1 MAAASCWFGGL
12 WADALGEEGDAKLK
26 GIEARC
32 HDLEQHVWG
41 TEDKSHYEELRAL
54 GKDAVADV
62 VAKVDETAKNDS
74 IDGPRRDALVKLAT
88 ALAEAEREFMIAHRA
103 GDRVKRDMDH
113 EPEKLNNDEV
123 DAAMSLRAHARL
135 EKLFK
140 LEVGSLSQE
149 ANALAVL
156 SAVERLEVARGLPKH
171 LKFYA
176 VADVFELLFGV
187 ALPDVP
193 EDVSKKL
200 VPGTWLKFLSETA
213 AAAGHPVSDKATTAR
228 ERDALAW
235 AGMLLGFSDKLK
247 ADVDGIEPATDL
259 GKVVTVAQHRLETGF
274 AAEKAAEATLHKAPA
289 AGPKK

>member
-1 MAAASCWFGGL
+1 MIAASCWFGGL
-12 WADALGEEGDAKLK
+12 WAEALGEEGDMKLK
-26 GIEARC
+26 GTEARC
-32 HDLEQHVWG
+32 HELEQHVWG

-62 VAKVDETAKNDS
+62 IAKVDETAKNDS
-74 IDGPRRDALVKLAT
+74 VDGPRRDALVKLAT
-88 ALAEAEREFMIAHRA
+88 ALAEAEREFMLAHRA
-103 GDRVKRDMDH
+103 GDRIKRDLDH

-123 DAAMSLRAHARL
+123 DAVMSLRAHAKL
-135 EKLFK
+135 EKLSK
-140 LEVGSLSQE
+140 LDAGNLSHE

-156 SAVERLEVARGLPKH
+156 CAVDRLEVARGLPKH

-176 VADVFELLFGV
+176 VADEFELLFGV

-193 EDVSKKL
+193 EDANKKL

-213 AAAGHPVSDKATTAR
+213 AAAGHPVNDKVTTAR

-247 ADVDGIEPATDL
+247 ADVEGIEAATDL
-259 GKVVTVAQHRLETGF
+259 GKVVTVVEHRLEAGF
-274 AAEKAAEATLHKAPA
+274 SAQKAAEATLKKPA
-289 AGPKK
+289 APGPKK

>member
-1 MAAASCWFGGL
+1 MIAASCWFGGL
-12 WADALGEEGDAKLK
+12 WAEALGEEGDMKLK
-26 GIEARC
+26 GTEARC
-32 HDLEQHVWG
+32 HELEQHVWG

-62 VAKVDETAKNDS
+62 IAKVDETAKNDS
-74 IDGPRRDALVKLAT
+74 VDGPRREALVRVAN
-88 ALAEAEREFMIAHRA
+88 ALAEAEREFMLAHRA
-103 GDRVKRDMDH
+103 GDRIKRDLDH

-123 DAAMSLRAHARL
+123 DAVMSLRAHAKL

-140 LEVGSLSQE
+140 LDAGNLSRE

-156 SAVERLEVARGLPKH
+156 CAVDRLEVARGLPKH

-176 VADVFELLFGV
+176 VADEFELLFGV

-193 EDVSKKL
+193 EDANKKL

-213 AAAGHPVSDKATTAR
+213 AAAGHPVNDKVTAAR

-247 ADVDGIEPATDL
+247 ADVEGIDAATDL
-259 GKVVTVAQHRLETGF
+259 GKVVTVVEHRLEAGF
-274 AAEKAAEATLHKAPA
+274 SAQKAAEATLKKAA
-289 AGPKK
+289 APGPKK

>member
-1 MAAASCWFGGL
+1 MIAASCWFGGL
-12 WADALGEEGDAKLK
+12 WAEALGEEGDMKLK
-26 GIEARC
+26 GTEARC
-32 HDLEQHVWG
+32 HELEQHVWG

-62 VAKVDETAKNDS
+62 IAKVDETAKNDS
-74 IDGPRRDALVKLAT
+74 VDGPRRDALVKLAT
-88 ALAEAEREFMIAHRA
+88 ALAEAEREFTLAHRA
-103 GDRVKRDMDH
+103 GDRIKRDLDH

-123 DAAMSLRAHARL
+123 DAVMSLRAHAKL
-135 EKLFK
+135 EKLSK
-140 LEVGSLSQE
+140 LDAGNLSHE

-156 SAVERLEVARGLPKH
+156 CAVDRLEVARGLPKH

-176 VADVFELLFGV
+176 VADEFELLFGV

-193 EDVSKKL
+193 EDANKKL

-213 AAAGHPVSDKATTAR
+213 AAAGHPVNDKVTTAR

-247 ADVDGIEPATDL
+247 ADVEGIEAATDL
-259 GKVVTVAQHRLETGF
+259 GKVVTVVEHRLEAGF
-274 AAEKAAEATLHKAPA
+274 SAQKVAEATLKKPA
-289 AGPKK
+289 APGPKK